1 LYGTED
7 RQQVERSVTLGFCQ
21 GNRMSNKNMR
31 LKVEGRKQVRV
42 MYFRSLRDIKE
53 DEIRALLF
61 EAGMIDEEFGR
72 KSKKAP

>member
-1 LYGTED
+1 
-7 RQQVERSVTLGFCQ
+7 
-21 GNRMSNKNMR
+21 
-31 LKVEGRKQVRV
+31 